1 MRMPAIR
8 DRQVVFRA
16 YGADGAGGNGFLALC
31 EVCRAGDETLH
42 EELLD
47 LVLKG
52 ADQDHG
58 VKPRPAAFI
67 GARLLRR
74 VSPHALP
81 VHFLRPCPGAQL
93 HTTSTHAALRSGNDS
108 SLVPLYIAPSA
119 KLCQAATMTV

>member
-1 MRMPAIR
+1 MSMPAIR

-16 YGADGAGGNGFLALC
+16 YGADGADGNGFLALR

-42 EELLD
+42 EEVLD

-58 VKPRPAAFI
+58 AKPRPAAFI
-67 GARLLRR
+67 GTRLLHR

-81 VHFLRPCPGAQL
+81 VHFLRPDTGAHIQ
-93 HTTSTHAALRSGNDS
+93 TTFTHAALRSGNDS
-108 SLVPLYIAPSA
+108 SLVPLCIAPFA
-119 KLCQAATMTV
+119 